1 MTRCSGTDANRITE
15 LWPRLPGSPATA
27 RAATGAL
34 VGTHQPDSAG
44 LLARDGAEARGTGV
58 MPACA
63 SAQRGAR
70 RPEDEEV
77 VAQRRRAQRR
87 CSAGP
92 CDAMDT
98 ARASPSRATAR
109 RSVCRCRSNLAPLSA
124 SRLRRYPPSRSPI
137 RRAVSPDHVC
147 CPRWRRRS
155 SRRRGSATRPESP
168 QAPDRRTMGQRAL
181 ARATCGE
188 GALRRPDLSVAGRL
202 EAERPGFA

>member
-1 MTRCSGTDANRITE
+1 MKPEGRRDDEVLRDGCQSDYGTMAAAARVAGDSACCDRGSRWDASTRLG
-15 LWPRLPGSPATA
+15 
-27 RAATGAL
+27 RAAGA
-34 VGTHQPDSAG
+34 GWGEP
-44 LLARDGAEARGTGV
+44 RGTGV
-58 MPACA
+58 MSECA

-77 VAQRRRAQRR
+77 VAQHRPAQRR

-92 CDAMDT
+92 CDARDT

-147 CPRWRRRS
+147 CPRWRSRS

-188 GALRRPDLSVAGRL
+188 
-202 EAERPGFA
+202 